1 VTGASGLKKIHLL
14 GHPVSQSLSPLM
26 QNAALGALGL
36 EWEYS
41 TLDTAPSDLV
51 ATLER
56 LESDPDVVGCNV
68 TVPHKIAVHD
78 WLVRNGRQIKNW
90 ASLAG
95 AVNTLFRGPDGRF
108 QGTSTDFQ
116 GAMNAIHNA
125 VGTYRPDFPWT
136 MAQIAILGTGGS
148 AQTLAVGFAATE
160 FEPSPR
166 RIAIFGRN
174 LDKARAVAELASEH
188 ARPGRELS
196 IDTLENWQAP
206 SNHPRIVCQ
215 TTTVGMATGESPDQ
229 SPIPA
234 GTVSGVDVA
243 FDLVYKPHVTR
254 FLSDAFENGALVVHG
269 IDMLIGQG
277 AQALKHWLEASAAK
291 TSRDA
296 SIAGI
301 CQAMERALREKGVF

>member
-1 VTGASGLKKIHLL
+1 MRLKKIHLL
-14 GHPVSQSLSPLM
+14 GHPVSQSVSPLM
-26 QNAALGALGL
+26 QNAALGSLGL
-36 EWEYS
+36 DWEYS
-41 TLDTAPSDLV
+41 TLDTAPKDLV

-78 WLVRNGRQIKNW
+78 WLVRNGRLVGNW

-116 GAMNAIHNA
+116 GAMNAIRSA
-125 VGTYRPDFPWT
+125 VSTYRPDFPWT

-160 FEPSPR
+160 IEPSPR

-174 LDKARAVAELASEH
+174 LDKARAVAELAREH

-229 SPIPA
+229 SPVPN

-277 AQALKHWLEASAAK
+277 AQALAHWLDASATK
-291 TSRDA
+291 TARDA
-296 SIAGI
+296 SIPDI
-301 CQAMERALREKGVF
+301 CQVMERALREKGLF